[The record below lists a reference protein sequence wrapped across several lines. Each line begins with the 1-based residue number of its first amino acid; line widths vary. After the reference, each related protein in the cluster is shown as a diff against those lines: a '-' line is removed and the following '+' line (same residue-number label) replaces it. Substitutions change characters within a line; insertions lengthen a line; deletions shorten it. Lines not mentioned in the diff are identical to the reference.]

1 MKQIYV
7 WVIEPGIEK
16 VLQSPQIVHIG
27 DTGGLIEA
35 IAAFDKQFLTNSKNR
50 LPLRGTIIEGRDARS
65 ILHLIWDPHQ
75 NILYPNIGLEARG
88 PRQEWF
94 SLKKNIDR
102 SLPADSSIMVT
113 IDAGC

>member
-1 MKQIYV
+1 M
-7 WVIEPGIEK
+7 WVLEPGIEK

-35 IAAFDKQFLTNSKNR
+35 IAAFDKLFLIKSKER
-50 LPLRGTIIEGRDARS
+50 LPPKGAIIEGRDARS
-65 ILHLIWDPHQ
+65 VLHLIWDPRQ
-75 NILYPNIGLEARG
+75 NVLYPNIGLEARG
-88 PRQEWF
+88 PRQEWL
-94 SLKKNIDR
+94 SLKENIDR